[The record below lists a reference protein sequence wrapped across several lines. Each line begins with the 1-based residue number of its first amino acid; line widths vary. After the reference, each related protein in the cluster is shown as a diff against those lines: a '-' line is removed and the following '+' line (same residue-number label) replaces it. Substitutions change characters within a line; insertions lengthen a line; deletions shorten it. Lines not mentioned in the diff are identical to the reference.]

1 MSLNVSWWWMAEL
14 PPAVFLTTLDT
25 HLIKGTAKNKKNRKE
40 NIFFFFPLSFFW
52 KVCVIAATTCIMGHI
67 SPCWQHA
74 ANAAF
79 GLHVVAS
86 GHEGEEQQQ
95 KPGRGCFVAH
105 LCTSILPLR
114 ELRRSGNAG
123 LSHAPISP
131 SRSEGFSEPCRV
143 FNMEIGFEP
152 HLHRSAHLRAK
163 LRYRWQGKW
172 TINSL

>member
-1 MSLNVSWWWMAEL
+1 MWADDKWLSW
-14 PPAVFLTTLDT
+14 FLSNDT
-25 HLIKGTAKNKKNRKE
+25 WHTFDERNCKE
-40 NIFFFFPLSFFW
+40 NKLVLIFFCW
-52 KVCVIAATTCIMGHI
+52 KVCVMAATTHTRGHI

-74 ANAAF
+74 AFAF
-79 GLHVVAS
+79 RVVAS
-86 GHEGEEQQQ
+86 GRQWEERRQN
-95 KPGRGCFVAH
+95 PAGCRFVAH

-114 ELRRSGNAG
+114 EPRKSGTAG

-131 SRSEGFSEPCRV
+131 SQSEGFSQPCRV

-172 TINSL
+172 TINSS